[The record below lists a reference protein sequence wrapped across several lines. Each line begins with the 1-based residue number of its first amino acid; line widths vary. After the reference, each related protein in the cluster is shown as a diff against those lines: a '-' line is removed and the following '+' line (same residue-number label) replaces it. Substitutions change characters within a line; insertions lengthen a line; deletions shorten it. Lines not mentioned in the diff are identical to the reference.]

1 MAQITD
7 AAATGVDLDEFL
19 GNELADQTGETA
31 EPKAPAAKPAR
42 GLALVAAD
50 ALFHAALQA
59 GQPGAKIADGE
70 VIIVEAPSADWLRP
84 VMEAAPFAL
93 FGWLEPLQ
101 KFRGLRAQ
109 AQADECP
116 YRVFECLGSKEKPQ
130 DSVVNEIAAEIVEG
144 CTIIIVTADIHLA
157 VPKPIRDSADH
168 ILVLKHPTADW
179 LNRVLAEAIG
189 DNQIEAGR
197 HINFADI
204 KPDMLKLAVRRGQ
217 SADDFVRRLTKLAVA
232 ARRPDQVAKLSL
244 DDLHGMP
251 EVIKWAKSLAADICD
266 YKAGRLAWSDM
277 DRGALMWGPPGVGK
291 TLAARTIA
299 DYCGVAFFATSYSAW
314 QGTGSGHL
322 GDVTRAARVV
332 FLEARKAAPAI
343 IFLDELDTI
352 GSREN
357 DSKHSEWWRSI
368 INMLLEEMDG
378 ASAREGVI
386 VIGATNYPG
395 NLDPALKRSGRLD
408 REIEIGLPDA
418 HALEQIFKVYLGD
431 ALPKAYLVR
440 LAGLAIGHTGADV
453 AAWVRRARRTARATR
468 RDIVFEDV
476 LHEIVG
482 EAAEHDPAEL
492 HRIGV
497 HEAGHALIATL
508 QNPAAPPSLMIG
520 RGGKLGG
527 RTAISATSRR
537 VITPKE
543 VDNML
548 MLALA
553 GRAAEEII
561 CGEVSAGAG
570 GPAHSDLA
578 KATRLAAMAEASYC
592 LGSTGLI
599 WSDMENAELLHSQL
613 ALRPGTEAAVRHRL
627 EQAYE
632 AAKVTI
638 TAHQPVIQQLAAALV
653 ERIVLMPE
661 EVGEIIKGGLALD

>member
-1 MAQITD
+1 MAKIPGPATSGGSSDDPPDNEPVNQVGD
-7 AAATGVDLDEFL
+7 AAEP
-19 GNELADQTGETA
+19 ET
-31 EPKAPAAKPAR
+31 PAAKPAR
-42 GLALVAAD
+42 DLPLVAAD

-59 GQPGAKIADGE
+59 GQPGPKIENGD

-93 FGWLEPLQ
+93 FGRLEPLP
-101 KFRGLRAQ
+101 KFRGLSART
-109 AQADECP
+109 DECP
-116 YRVFECLGSKEKPQ
+116 YRVFECLGSKEKSQ
-130 DSVVNEIAAEIVEG
+130 DSLVNEIAIEIAEG
-144 CTIIIVTADIHLA
+144 CTIIIVTADIDLA

-168 ILVLKHPTADW
+168 ILALRHPTADW
-179 LNRVLAEAIG
+179 LERVLVEATG
-189 DNQIEAGR
+189 DNQVEAGR
-197 HINFADI
+197 DINWADV

-217 SADDFVRRLTKLAVA
+217 SANDFVHRLAKLVVA
-232 ARRPDQVAKLSL
+232 ARRPNQGAKLRL

-299 DYCGVAFFATSYSAW
+299 DYCGVTFFATSYSAW

-322 GDVTRAARVV
+322 GDVTRAARAV

-352 GSREN
+352 GSRES
-357 DSKHSEWWRSI
+357 DSKHGDWWRSI
-368 INMLLEEMDG
+368 INMLLEELDG
-378 ASAREGVI
+378 AAAREGVI
-386 VIGATNYPG
+386 VVGATNYPG
-395 NLDPALKRSGRLD
+395 NIDPALKRSGRLD
-408 REIEIGLPDA
+408 REIQIGLPDTA
-418 HALEQIFKVYLGD
+418 ALERIFAVYVDD
-431 ALPKAYLVR
+431 ALPKADLVR

-453 AAWVRRARRTARATR
+453 AAWVRRARRTARERR
-468 RDIVFEDV
+468 RDITFDDV
-476 LHEIVG
+476 MHEIVG
-482 EAAEHDPAEL
+482 DAAEHDRADL
-492 HRIGV
+492 HRIAA

-508 QNPAAPPSLMIG
+508 QNPAVPPSLMIG
-520 RGGKLGG
+520 NGGQ
-527 RTAISATSRR
+527 TALSATSRR

-561 CGEVSAGAG
+561 CGAPSAGAG

-599 WSDMENAELLHSQL
+599 WSDVDNAEQLHTQL

-627 EQAYE
+627 DQAYE
-632 AAKVTI
+632 AAKATI
-638 TAHQPVIQQLAAALV
+638 VAHQPVVEKLAAALV
-653 ERIVLMPE
+653 DRMILTPE
-661 EVGEIIKGGLALD
+661 EVGEIIKGGLAPS